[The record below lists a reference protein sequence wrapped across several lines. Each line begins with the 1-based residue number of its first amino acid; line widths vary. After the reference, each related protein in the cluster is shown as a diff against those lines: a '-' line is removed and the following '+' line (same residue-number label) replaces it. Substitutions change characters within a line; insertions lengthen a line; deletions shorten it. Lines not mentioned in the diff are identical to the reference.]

1 MEKIRVLGI
10 DPALRNTG
18 IGIVEYN
25 TEDQTYKVHSCQVI
39 TNPMKYKATAA
50 ILNMLDLLME
60 VAEKPCYSEV
70 DAICIESPA
79 ILFNKNFSG
88 GALIGLAH
96 ITGGCAVAFDLQK
109 TFLFRPNEWNKTRK
123 KEITHRKTVGILGD
137 PDSWGYA
144 KRVTT
149 ATGMEHILDAVSMA
163 LFYIQ
168 NETED

>member
-1 MEKIRVLGI
+1 MEVIRVLGI

-18 IGIVEYN
+18 LAIVEYN
-25 TEDQTYKVHSCQVI
+25 TETEEYKTHSCHVVV
-39 TNPMKYKATAA
+39 NPKSYKASAA

-60 VAEKPCYSEV
+60 ISEKEQYQKV

-109 TFLFRPNEWNKTRK
+109 TYLFRPNEWNKTRK
-123 KEITHRKTVGILGD
+123 KEITHARTVGILGD
-137 PDSWGYA
+137 PNGWGYH

-149 ATGMEHILDAVSMA
+149 ATGMEHILDAASLA

-168 NETED
+168 QETAE